1 LYCSYS
7 LVLQRVRDALAAR
20 GPNTIR
26 SLGRVFRQMDS
37 YDGNNKIDKDEFLIG
52 LKENGV
58 NITKQ
63 EAYVKPVYHIYNS
76 FRPSWTLWTLIGME
90 L

>member
-1 LYCSYS
+1 MNTTSNQTRKTALSIHSYS
-7 LVLQRVRDALAAR
+7 LVLQRVRDALNAR

-26 SLGRVFRQMDS
+26 SLGRIFRQMDS

-63 EAYVKPVYHIYNS
+63 EAYVRR
-76 FRPSWTLWTLIGME
+76 F
-90 L
+90 